1 MNPTIRP
8 LTAADGSE
16 TARVLHEAFAADE
29 PLWRA
34 LHLTPSQ
41 QKKYWEVMAGMYLNM
56 EQATVLGAF
65 VDGAPAGAAIGWAD
79 TQCPSLAQQWL
90 IAARYFFRLGL
101 RRWLA
106 FRDFFFTTTEHS
118 HPVRPCLRL
127 YVLGVDH
134 AHRGNGLGSA
144 LLAAFEEKALE
155 RSLNVVQL
163 ECEEDN
169 PARLVYEACGY
180 ATERTFSA
188 IDIQWHIMTKELA

>member
-8 LTAADGSE
+8 LTAADRRE
-16 TARVLHEAFAADE
+16 VARVLYEAFAADE

-34 LHLTPSQ
+34 LRLTPPQ
-41 QKKYWEVMAGMYLNM
+41 QKTYWEVMTSMYLGM

-65 VDGAPAGAAIGWAD
+65 ADGTMAGAAIGWAD
-79 TQCPSLAQQWL
+79 AQSPSLPQQWL
-90 IAARYFFRLGL
+90 VAARYLRRLGL

-118 HPVRPCLRL
+118 HPSHPCLRL
-127 YVLGVDH
+127 YVLGVDP
-134 AHRGNGLGSA
+134 AHHGNGLGRS
-144 LLAAFEEKALE
+144 LLAAFEDNALE
-155 RSLNVVQL
+155 RSLGVVQL
-163 ECEEDN
+163 ECEEQN

-188 IDIQWHIMTKELA
+188 IDIQWHIMTKEPA